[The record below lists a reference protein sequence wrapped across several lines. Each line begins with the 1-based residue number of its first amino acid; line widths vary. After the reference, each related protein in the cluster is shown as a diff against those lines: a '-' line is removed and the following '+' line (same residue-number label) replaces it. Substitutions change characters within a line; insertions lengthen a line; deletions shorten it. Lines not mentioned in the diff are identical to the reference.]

1 MSSTIPVK
9 NLSNLDNV
17 HPREV
22 LSKVKRYQPHF
33 TTPPPSDSQ
42 KNPTLFPTF
51 VQPYPEPRRN
61 SGFTSFFQSHYGK
74 FGLPLHYPQKTQDV
88 RLPESELLRHS
99 FQRLVRI
106 VSNLIGIKFYF
117 FSLERLFNKM
127 PILESVR
134 LRPSNN

>member
-1 MSSTIPVK
+1 MSSTIPLK

-33 TTPPPSDSQ
+33 TTPPPSDLQ
-42 KNPTLFPTF
+42 KNPALFPTF
-51 VQPYPEPRRN
+51 VPSYQETRQN
-61 SGFTSFFQSHYGK
+61 SGLTTFFKPHYGK

-99 FQRLVRI
+99 FQRLVTI
-106 VSNLIGIKFYF
+106 ISNLISIKIYF
-117 FSLERLFNKM
+117 FFA
-127 PILESVR
+127 
-134 LRPSNN
+134 